1 MKTDHILII
10 RFSAMGDVA
19 MMVPVV
25 YELATQYP
33 DLRITVLSQ
42 PFARPF
48 FEFMAP
54 RVGFMD
60 ADVKNEYQGVVGLN
74 TLYRRLTAKNFT
86 AIADFH
92 DVLRTKWLRT
102 RFNIDQYR
110 VEHIHKHRM
119 QKRRLTAQK
128 HKVFMQLPTSF
139 DNYADVLSRLG
150 YPIELGRFRSIFG
163 EGHGNLRQQPAE
175 IGEKK
180 PFQQWIGIAPFAS
193 QAGKMYPLDLLNEAM
208 GIIIKRHPSCRIF
221 LFGGKE
227 RELRILDE
235 IASQHKHC
243 INASAI
249 LGGLSNELILMSN
262 LDVMVSMDSAN
273 MHLAS
278 LTGTPVVSIW
288 GATHPYAGFLGWK
301 QRMEDTVQM
310 TLPCR
315 PCCVFGEKACHR
327 GDYACL
333 YRIKPSVVADHV
345 DMVFER
351 EK

>member
-19 MMVPVV
+19 MVVPVV
-25 YELATQYP
+25 YELALQYP
-33 DLRITVLSQ
+33 EVRITVLSQ

-48 FEFMAP
+48 FEFLAP

-60 ADVKNEYQGVVGLN
+60 ADLKNEYQGVVGLN

-102 RFNIDQYR
+102 RFNIDQHR
-110 VEHIHKHRM
+110 VEHINKHRM
-119 QKRRLTAQK
+119 QKRRLTAHK
-128 HKVFMQLPTSF
+128 HKVFKQLPTSF

-150 YPIELGRFRSIFG
+150 YPIDLGRFHSIFG
-163 EGHGNLRQQPAE
+163 EGHGNLRLLPLQ

-180 PFQQWIGIAPFAS
+180 PFQQWIGVAPFAS
-193 QAGKMYPLDLLNEAM
+193 HTGKTYPLPLLKEAIEM
-208 GIIIKRHPSCRIF
+208 MIKRHPSCRIF

-227 RELRILDE
+227 RELKSLDE
-235 IASQHKHC
+235 IAAMHKHC

-249 LGGLSNELILMSN
+249 LGGLTNELILMSN

-301 QRMEDTVQM
+301 QRMEDTVQV

-315 PCCVFGEKACHR
+315 PCCVFGEKACRR

-333 YRIKPSVVADHV
+333 NRIKPSDIADHV
-345 DMVFER
+345 DKIIR
-351 EK
+351 HS